1 MAIFQ
6 SPEGSCTVPSTA
18 ASVYS
23 HSDAGVLL
31 ICSSNLQI
39 DLFECVCWQ
48 WTHALSLQCIKVK
61 AFAYFIPEDAGY
73 VQIRNAVAVFQLT
86 CM

>member
-1 MAIFQ
+1 MYTA
-6 SPEGSCTVPSTA
+6 TVMVPQA
-18 ASVYS
+18 
-23 HSDAGVLL
+23 AGVLL

-48 WTHALSLQCIKVK
+48 WTRALSLQCIKVK

-73 VQIRNAVAVFQLT
+73 VQIKNAVAVFQLT
-86 CM
+86 CI